1 MPLATRT
8 PVWNDG
14 PVHRYLI
21 SVAFLVYAL
30 PVAGQTDCEQLLQ
43 TAIPKAVITL
53 ATPVAAGAFKTPE
66 QPGGG
71 LNSPPLPMPAFC
83 RVAATLH
90 PADDSSIDIE
100 VWLPEHWNG
109 KYQAVGG
116 GGWAGVISYPA
127 LAAALAEGYATSST
141 DTGHKG
147 SNAEF
152 APGHPEKMIDY
163 GYRAVHEMTIAAKL
177 LISARYGRA
186 PALSYW
192 NGCST
197 GGRQGL
203 QEAQMYPADYD
214 GILAGAPANYLLHLN
229 AWDMKTALIN
239 QKDEAHLVPANKLA
253 MLHRA
258 VLEKCDGLDGVKD
271 GLLSDP
277 TTCRFDPSILLCKGS
292 DTQSC
297 LTAAQL
303 ESVQA
308 MYAPAKR
315 KDGTLIYPGMPFGGE
330 QLWTRM
336 FDPKPFGIALST
348 FRYAVHESEAWDWH
362 GFDLDTDVAMADQK
376 FGYVHAINPDL
387 LAFRN
392 RGAKL
397 LMYHG
402 WADQLISPENSI
414 NYRAT
419 VEDKMGGNQEGWYR
433 LFMVPGMGHCRGGD
447 GPNQFNAMAAL
458 ERWREVN
465 EAPGQILATQVTN
478 NKVDMTRP
486 LCPYPQVAVYK
497 GVGSTNDAANFT
509 CKAP

>member
-1 MPLATRT
+1 MR
-8 PVWNDG
+8 
-14 PVHRYLI
+14 RYL
-21 SVAFLVYAL
+21 SSFVFLVCAL
-30 PVAGQTDCEQLLQ
+30 PGAAQTTCGRLAQ
-43 TAIPKAVITL
+43 TALPNATITL
-53 ATPVAAGAFKTPE
+53 AAPVAAGAFKTPE
-66 QPGGG
+66 QPSGGG
-71 LNSPPLPMPAFC
+71 PTSPSLQVPAFC
-83 RVAATLH
+83 RVAATLR
-90 PADDSSIDIE
+90 PTGDSSIDIE
-100 VWLPEHWNG
+100 VWLPDDWNG

-116 GGWAGVISYPA
+116 GGWAGIFSYPA
-127 LAAALAEGYATSST
+127 MAAALAEGYATSST

-147 SNAEF
+147 PNAEF

-177 LISARYGRA
+177 LVSARYGRGPRLA
-186 PALSYW
+186 YW

-214 GILAGAPANYLLHLN
+214 AVLAGAPANYLLHLN

-239 QKDEAHLVPANKLA
+239 QKDEGHLVPANKLA

-271 GLLSDP
+271 GLLNDP
-277 TTCRFDPSILLCKGS
+277 RTCGFDPSALLCKGS
-292 DTQSC
+292 ETASC
-297 LTAAQL
+297 LTAIQL

-315 KDGTLIYPGMPFGGE
+315 KDGALIYPGMPFGGE

-336 FDPKPFGIALST
+336 FDPNPFGVALNT
-348 FRYAVHESEAWDWH
+348 FRYAVHENAAWDWH
-362 GFDLDTDVAMADQK
+362 GFDLDADVALADQK
-376 FGYVHAINPDL
+376 LGYIHATNPNL
-387 LAFRN
+387 AAFRD
-392 RGAKL
+392 RGGKL

-419 VEDKMGGNQEGWYR
+419 VEDMMGGNQDNWYR

-447 GPNQFNAMAAL
+447 GPNQFNAMSAL
-458 ERWREVN
+458 ERWREMD
-465 EAPGQILATQVTN
+465 EAPAQILATHVIN
-478 NKVDMTRP
+478 NSVDMTRP
-486 LCPYPQVAVYK
+486 LCPYPQIAVYK
-497 GVGSTNDAANFT
+497 GRGSTNDAANFT